1 MSWLRRLLLLAG
13 LMTGAWLLGSA
24 GEANADVK
32 VEIDQLRVEV
42 GLPVADVGLKVETGL
57 VPRQPEAPA
66 PPVPDPRTETP
77 APPVAPRTPSH
88 PVVEAPAPVRA
99 EASQQQQHT
108 PPPLTTRPTNPA
120 PVPQQPQPQA
130 EPPITG
136 TLPQSGA
143 GQAGGANQIPAGTLP
158 HAMRPPTTA
167 TSLVS
172 TEELDTPRILR
183 AEEPTFS
190 PD

>member
-13 LMTGAWLLGSA
+13 LVTGAWLLGSA
-24 GEANADVK
+24 GQANADVK
-32 VEIDQLRVEV
+32 VELDQLKVEV
-42 GLPVADVGLKVETGL
+42 ELPVVDVGLKVETGL
-57 VPRQPEAPA
+57 VPEQPQVPV
-66 PPVPDPRTETP
+66 PPVPDPRTEAP
-77 APPVAPRTPSH
+77 APPVTPPTPPQ
-88 PVVEAPAPVRA
+88 PVSEAPAPVRA
-99 EASQQQQHT
+99 EVPKQQQQHT
-108 PPPLTTRPTNPA
+108 PPSTTRPTNPA

-143 GQAGGANQIPAGTLP
+143 GQASGSQIPVGMLP
-158 HAMRPPTTA
+158 HAMRPPTA
-167 TSLVS
+167 KTSLVS
-172 TEELDTPRILR
+172 TEQLDTPRSLR

>member
-13 LMTGAWLLGSA
+13 LVTGAWLLGNA
-24 GEANADVK
+24 GQANADVR
-32 VEIDQLRVEV
+32 VGIDQLEVEV
-42 GLPVADVGLKVETGL
+42 RLPVVDVGLKVETGL
-57 VPRQPEAPA
+57 VPQPPEAPA
-66 PPVPDPRTETP
+66 PPKPDPRTETP
-77 APPVAPRTPSH
+77 APPVAPQPPQ
-88 PVVEAPAPVRA
+88 PVVEAPAPVQA
-99 EASQQQQHT
+99 EAPKPQQTT
-108 PPPLTTRPTNPA
+108 PPSTRPTNPA
-120 PVPQQPQPQA
+120 PVPQQPPSQA

-143 GQAGGANQIPAGTLP
+143 GQASGSQIPAGTLTYS
-158 HAMRPPTTA
+158 MRPPTTT

-172 TEELDTPRILR
+172 TEQLDVPRSVR

>member
-13 LMTGAWLLGSA
+13 LLTGAWLLGSA

-32 VEIDQLRVEV
+32 VAIDQLEVEV
-42 GLPVADVGLKVETGL
+42 RLPVVDIGVKVETGL
-57 VPRQPEAPA
+57 VPHQPDAPV
-66 PPVPDPRTETP
+66 PSKPDPRVETP
-77 APPVAPRTPSH
+77 PPLPVAPQP
-88 PVVEAPAPVRA
+88 PQPDVKAPVQA
-99 EASQQQQHT
+99 EVPQQH
-108 PPPLTTRPTNPA
+108 PAQPALTTRPTNPV

-130 EPPITG
+130 EQPITG

-143 GQAGGANQIPAGTLP
+143 GASSSGGQIPVGTLP
-158 HAMRPPTTA
+158 HVMRPPTTT
-167 TSLVS
+167 TSLIS
-172 TEELDTPRILR
+172 TEQQDVPRIVR

>member
-13 LMTGAWLLGSA
+13 LVTGAWLLGSA

-32 VEIDQLRVEV
+32 VEIDQLQVEV
-42 GLPVADVGLKVETGL
+42 RLPVVDVGLKIETGL
-57 VPRQPEAPA
+57 APQQPSAPT
-66 PPVPDPRTETP
+66 PPKP
-77 APPVAPRTPSH
+77 APRTDTPPPPLAPQTPAKPAVS
-88 PVVEAPAPVRA
+88 PVQA
-99 EASQQQQHT
+99 EVPQQHT
-108 PPPLTTRPTNPA
+108 APPSTTTRPTNPV

-130 EPPITG
+130 EQPIPG

-143 GQAGGANQIPAGTLP
+143 GATSGNQIPAGTLP
-158 HAMRPPTTA
+158 HALRPPTTT
-167 TSLVS
+167 TSLIS
-172 TEELDTPRILR
+172 TEQQDVPRIVR